1 MLARDPWA
9 RVTHGDIQVPSS
21 ALCGGI
27 ITVHHPDMD
36 RAGAGELDRVA
47 MCVCVFVCV
56 FFFFGGGRRL
66 VYMRSYRSSP
76 RGSMCGGRERERW
89 LVFNRLKRPSPSTL
103 CGGRDDWSPLG
114 LRDHLHGFHV
124 EGVDCVC
131 VCGGGGGGTLG

>member
-56 FFFFGGGRRL
+56 FFFFWGGGD
-66 VYMRSYRSSP
+66 VWSSI
-76 RGSMCGGRERERW
+76 
-89 LVFNRLKRPSPSTL
+89 
-103 CGGRDDWSPLG
+103 G
-114 LRDHLHGFHV
+114 LTDHLHGAPCV
-124 EGVDCVC
+124 EGESERDGWFSIGLRDRLHRLCVE
-131 VCGGGGGGTLG
+131 GETIGLH

>member
-56 FFFFGGGRRL
+56 FFFFGGGETFGL
-66 VYMRSYRSSP
+66 HEVLQIIST
-76 RGSMCGGRERERW
+76 GLHVWRERAREM
-89 LVFNRLKRPSPSTL
+89 V
-103 CGGRDDWSPLG
+103 
-114 LRDHLHGFHV
+114 GFQ
-124 EGVDCVC
+124 
-131 VCGGGGGGTLG
+131 